1 MTRQQI
7 ETKDMHQPLSNI
19 ANIRTGHTFRGR
31 IAESPVGEVPVVQI
45 RDLRECLWIAS
56 DRLSRIQRPKEKSV
70 APACPGDILL
80 PARGEH
86 YHAAI
91 LQGDEPAIATNQLY
105 ILEPKSKRVATDF
118 LGWYLNQRAAQH
130 YFKTHRSGTNIP
142 MLNIA
147 SLGALPVPL
156 PTIDIQDKIV
166 RLYRIWIKEKAI
178 TESLLKNR
186 EIQLTAIF
194 QRLLEP

>member
-1 MTRQQI
+1 MNRQKTGI
-7 ETKDMHQPLSNI
+7 RDMHQTLNHI
-19 ANIRTGHTFRGR
+19 ADIRTGHTFRGR
-31 IAESPVGEVPVVQI
+31 ITEDPAGEVPVVQI
-45 RDLRECLWIAS
+45 RDLKECLWIAA
-56 DRLSRIQRPKEKSV
+56 DQLPRIRWPEEKRV
-70 APACPGDILL
+70 APARPGDILL

-105 ILEPKSKRVATDF
+105 VLEPKSEGVTMEF
-118 LGWYLNQRAAQH
+118 LAWYLNQRAAQH
-130 YFKTHRSGTNIP
+130 YFATHRSGTNIP

-147 SLGALPVPL
+147 SLGALPIPL
-156 PTIDIQDKIV
+156 PPMDIQDKIV
-166 RLYRIWIKEKAI
+166 RLYRTWIEEKET
-178 TESLLKNR
+178 TENLLKNR

>member
-1 MTRQQI
+1 MPRQQI
-7 ETKDMHQPLSNI
+7 EAKDMHQPLNNI
-19 ANIRTGHTFRGR
+19 ANIRSGHTFRGR
-31 IAESPVGEVPVVQI
+31 IAEGPTGEMPVVQI
-45 RDLRECLWIAS
+45 RDLRGYLWIPS
-56 DRLSRIQRPKEKSV
+56 DQLSRIQRPKEKSV
-70 APACPGDILL
+70 APARPGDILL
-80 PARGEH
+80 PARGDH

-105 ILEPKSKRVATDF
+105 ILEPKSERVTTDF

-130 YFKTHRSGTNIP
+130 YFKTHRSGTSIP
-142 MLNIA
+142 MLNLA
-147 SLGALPVPL
+147 SLSDLPVPL
-156 PTIDIQDKIV
+156 PPIEMQDKII
-166 RLYRIWIKEKAI
+166 RLYRIWIQEKAI

>member
-1 MTRQQI
+1 MSRQQI
-7 ETKDMHQPLSNI
+7 ETNTMHQPLRNI
-19 ANIRTGHTFRGR
+19 TKIRSGHTFRGR
-31 IAESPVGEVPVVQI
+31 IAEGPLGEVPVVQI
-45 RDLRECLWIAS
+45 RDLREYLWLPS
-56 DRLSRIQRPKEKSV
+56 DQLSRIPRPKEKTV

-105 ILEPKSKRVATDF
+105 ILEPKSKRVTTDF
-118 LGWYLNQRAAQH
+118 LAWYLNQRAAQH
-130 YFKTHRSGTNIP
+130 YFKSHRSGTNIP

-147 SLGALPVPL
+147 SLGDLPVPL
-156 PTIDIQDKIV
+156 PSLDIQDKIV
-166 RLYRIWIKEKAI
+166 RLYRIWIQEKAI

>member
-1 MTRQQI
+1 MIDTR
-7 ETKDMHQPLSNI
+7 DMKHPLGSI
-19 ANIRTGHTFRGR
+19 ADIRTGHTFRGR
-31 IAESPVGEVPVVQI
+31 INEDPAGEVPVVQI
-45 RDLRECLWIAS
+45 KDLKGHPWVTSEGLP
-56 DRLSRIQRPKEKSV
+56 RIRRPKEKSLD
-70 APACPGDILL
+70 PARPGDILL

-105 ILEPKSKRVATDF
+105 VLVPKSERITMEF
-118 LGWYLNQRAAQH
+118 LTWYLNQRAAQH
-130 YFKTHRSGTNIP
+130 YFSTHRSGTNIP

-156 PTIDIQDKIV
+156 PPINIQDKIV
-166 RLYRIWIKEKAI
+166 RLNRIWIEEKAL
-178 TESLLKNR
+178 TERLLKNR
-186 EIQLTAIF
+186 EIQLKAIF

>member
-7 ETKDMHQPLSNI
+7 ESNDFRQPLNHI

-31 IAESPVGEVPVVQI
+31 IVENPVGEVPVVQI
-45 RDLRECLWIAS
+45 RDLRRCLWIAS
-56 DRLSRIQRPKEKSV
+56 DQLSRIERPKEKSV
-70 APACPGDILL
+70 APARPGDILL

-105 ILEPKSKRVATDF
+105 ILEPKSKRVNTEF

-130 YFKTHRSGTNIP
+130 YFKTHRSGSNIS
-142 MLNIA
+142 MLNIT

-166 RLYRIWIKEKAI
+166 RLYRTWIKERAI
-178 TESLLKNR
+178 TESLLNNR

-194 QRLLEP
+194 QRLLES

>member
-7 ETKDMHQPLSNI
+7 ETKGMHQPLSKLT
-19 ANIRTGHTFRGR
+19 NIRSGHTFRGR
-31 IAESPVGEVPVVQI
+31 IAEGPTGEVPVVQI
-45 RDLRECLWIAS
+45 RDLKGYLWIPS
-56 DRLSRIQRPKEKSV
+56 DQLSRIQQPKEKSV
-70 APACPGDILL
+70 APAHPGDILL

-91 LQGDEPAIATNQLY
+91 LQGDEPAVATNQLY
-105 ILEPKSKRVATDF
+105 ILEPKSERVATDF
-118 LGWYLNQRAAQH
+118 LAWYLNQRAAQH
-130 YFKTHRSGTNIP
+130 YFKTHRSGTSIP

-147 SLGALPVPL
+147 SLGDLPIPL
-156 PTIDIQDKIV
+156 PSLDIQDKII
-166 RLYRIWIKEKAI
+166 RLYRIWIEEKAI
-178 TESLLKNR
+178 TELLLKNR